1 MESTVPVPVEGQ
13 LYKVIHID
21 EHRFELRYGYNE
33 DFERAS
39 GHPVVLFPDLG
50 KNPVHTRD
58 GYPVVTA
65 VQEPCRYYTVP
76 EDRLPE
82 QWCADCVYYPGIHQE
97 VGICRC
103 EMRRQRN
110 NENTLQ
116 SEEGAV

>member
-50 KNPVHTRD
+50 ENPVHTRD
-58 GYPVVTA
+58 GYPVVSA

-116 SEEGAV
+116 SEEEAV